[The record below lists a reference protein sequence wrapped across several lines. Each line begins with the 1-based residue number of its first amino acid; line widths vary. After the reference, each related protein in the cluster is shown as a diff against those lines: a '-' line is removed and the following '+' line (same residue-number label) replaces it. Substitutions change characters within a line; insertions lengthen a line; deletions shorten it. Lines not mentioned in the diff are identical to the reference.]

1 MVAVIVVTTDDV
13 LSYAYEASRTV
24 VGMTVVKPT
33 TAIEVFTV
41 FSVIVTRFVEG

>member
-13 LSYAYEASRTV
+13 LSYAYEASRIV